1 MKISKR
7 IKGLLF
13 PFLLTLSFFQLS
25 EKRSKA
31 GPLGDE
37 MAKCLVQSSNSKDN
51 ISLVRWIVRVYG
63 EHPDSND
70 FISLSINDKE
80 KIDKEIAALFNRLLL
95 EDCKKETK
103 MALNYEG
110 DQVLFTAFRIMGQV
124 AGRELNKEKN
134 VAEAIN
140 KFLNYIDTEKF
151 EYFNN

>member
-7 IKGLLF
+7 IKGVFF
-13 PFLLTLSFFQLS
+13 PLLLTLSFFQLS
-25 EKRSKA
+25 EKRSIA
-31 GPLGDE
+31 GPFGDE
-37 MAKCLVQSSNSKDN
+37 MAKCLVESTNSKDN

-70 FISLSINDKE
+70 FINLSIKDKE

-110 DQVLFTAFRIMGQV
+110 DQVLFTAFQILGQV

-140 KFLNYIDTEKF
+140 KFLDYVDTEKF
-151 EYFNN
+151 EYLNN

>member
-1 MKISKR
+1 MKIYKR
-7 IKGLLF
+7 IKGFLF
-13 PFLLTLSFFQLS
+13 PLLLTLSFFQLS
-25 EKRSKA
+25 EKRSIA
-31 GPLGDE
+31 GPFGDE
-37 MAKCLVQSSNSKDN
+37 MAKCLVQSTNSKDN

-70 FISLSINDKE
+70 FINLSIKDKE

-110 DQVLFTAFRIMGQV
+110 DQVLFTAFQILGQV

-151 EYFNN
+151 EYLNN

>member
-7 IKGLLF
+7 IKGFFF
-13 PFLLTLSFFQLS
+13 PLLLTLSFFLLS
-25 EKRSKA
+25 EKRSIA
-31 GPLGDE
+31 GPFGDE
-37 MAKCLVQSSNSKDN
+37 MAKCLVQSTNSKDN
-51 ISLVRWIVRVYG
+51 ISLVRWLVRVYG

-70 FISLSINDKE
+70 FINLSINDKE

-110 DQVLFTAFRIMGQV
+110 DQVLFTAFQILGQV

-151 EYFNN
+151 EYLNN

>member
-7 IKGLLF
+7 IKGFFF
-13 PFLLTLSFFQLS
+13 PLLLTLSFFQLS
-25 EKRSKA
+25 EKRSIA
-31 GPLGDE
+31 GPFGDE
-37 MAKCLVQSSNSKDN
+37 MAKCLVQSTNSKDN

-70 FISLSINDKE
+70 FINLSIKDKE

-110 DQVLFTAFRIMGQV
+110 DQVLFTAFQIMGQV

-140 KFLNYIDTEKF
+140 KFLNYIDTEKL
-151 EYFNN
+151 EYINN

>member
-7 IKGLLF
+7 IKGFLF
-13 PFLLTLSFFQLS
+13 PLLLTLSFFQLS
-25 EKRSKA
+25 EKRSIA
-31 GPLGDE
+31 GPFGDD
-37 MAKCLVQSSNSKDN
+37 MAKCLVQSTNSKDN

-70 FISLSINDKE
+70 FINLSIKDKE

-110 DQVLFTAFRIMGQV
+110 DQVLFTAFQIMGQV

-151 EYFNN
+151 EYLNN

>member
-1 MKISKR
+1 MKISKI
-7 IKGLLF
+7 IKGFLF
-13 PFLLTLSFFQLS
+13 PLLLTLSFFQLS
-25 EKRSKA
+25 EKRSIA
-31 GPLGDE
+31 GPFGDE
-37 MAKCLVQSSNSKDN
+37 MAKCLVESTNSKDN

-70 FISLSINDKE
+70 FINLSIKDKE

-110 DQVLFTAFRIMGQV
+110 DQVLIKAFQIMGQV

-140 KFLNYIDTEKF
+140 KFLNYIDTEKL
-151 EYFNN
+151 EYINN

>member
-1 MKISKR
+1 MKFSKR
-7 IKGLLF
+7 IKVFLF
-13 PFLLTLSFFQLS
+13 PLLLTLSFFQLS
-25 EKRSKA
+25 EKRSIA
-31 GPLGDE
+31 GPFGDE
-37 MAKCLVQSSNSKDN
+37 MAKCLVESTNSKDN

-70 FISLSINDKE
+70 FINLSIKDKE

-110 DQVLFTAFRIMGQV
+110 DQVLFTAFQIMGQV

-140 KFLNYIDTEKF
+140 KFLNYIDTEKL
-151 EYFNN
+151 EYLNN

>member
-7 IKGLLF
+7 IKGFFF
-13 PFLLTLSFFQLS
+13 PLLLTLSFFQLS
-25 EKRSKA
+25 EKRSIA
-31 GPLGDE
+31 GPFGDE
-37 MAKCLVQSSNSKDN
+37 MAKCLVESTNPKDN

-63 EHPDSND
+63 EYPDSND
-70 FISLSINDKE
+70 FINLSIKDKE

-110 DQVLFTAFRIMGQV
+110 DQVLFTAFQILGQV

-151 EYFNN
+151 EYLNN

>member
-25 EKRSKA
+25 EKRSIA
-31 GPLGDE
+31 GPFGDE
-37 MAKCLVQSSNSKDN
+37 MAKCLVQSTNSKDN

-70 FISLSINDKE
+70 FINLSIKDKE

-110 DQVLFTAFRIMGQV
+110 DQVLFTAFQILGQV
-124 AGRELNKEKN
+124 AGRELNKEKI
-134 VAEAIN
+134 VAGAIN
-140 KFLNYIDTEKF
+140 KFINYVDYEKL
-151 EYFNN
+151 EYLK